1 MGEKMNKKIITG
13 FAVFALLLSIGLA
26 SAQSY
31 NIPNYYPISSNQ
43 YVQSLNNG
51 VMQNTAYSLGQLS
64 NLATLLPDLL
74 AIFLVIIVV
83 LVIWVKF
90 IQPNI
95 K

>member
-1 MGEKMNKKIITG
+1 MNKKIITG
-13 FAVFALLLSIGLA
+13 FAVFALLLSTGLA

-31 NIPNYYPISSNQ
+31 NLTNYYPISSNQ

-74 AIFLVIIVV
+74 EIFLVILIFIVF
-83 LVIWVKF
+83 WVKV
-90 IQPNI
+90 IQPII